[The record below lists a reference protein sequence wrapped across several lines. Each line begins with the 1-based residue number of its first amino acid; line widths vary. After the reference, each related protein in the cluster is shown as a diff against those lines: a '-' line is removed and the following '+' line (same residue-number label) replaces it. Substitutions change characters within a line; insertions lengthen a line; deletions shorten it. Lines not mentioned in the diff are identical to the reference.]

1 MSITGAVLTAVM
13 ADVLLPE
20 KWRKYV
26 RIITGLIIIAT
37 IISPL
42 KSITIPDVDIY
53 KREADELSYDGEALR
68 HRLIVEELQKNIEA
82 DICLRIDDELGES
95 VGARV
100 EIAVNANDEI
110 TGVERIKITGA
121 NEVQNVKEILDK
133 VYSPKEVIFDEY

>member
-13 ADVLLPE
+13 ADVLLPD

-42 KSITIPDVDIY
+42 KSVTIPDISIY
-53 KREADELSYDGEALR
+53 KKEADELSYDGEALR
-68 HRLIVEELQKNIEA
+68 RSLIIEELRKNIEA
-82 DICLRIDDELGES
+82 DICGRISDELLENVS
-95 VGARV
+95 AEV
-100 EIAVNANDEI
+100 EISVNENNEI
-110 TGVERIKITGA
+110 TGVEKIKIKGA
-121 NEVQNVKEILDK
+121 NKVQNVKKILDE